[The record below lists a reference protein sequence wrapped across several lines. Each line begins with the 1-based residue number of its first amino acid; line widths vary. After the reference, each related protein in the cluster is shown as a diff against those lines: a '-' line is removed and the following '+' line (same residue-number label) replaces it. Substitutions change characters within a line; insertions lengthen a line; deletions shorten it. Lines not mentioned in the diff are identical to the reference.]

1 MTRDSD
7 SSAVAGTAVPGMRSS
22 ERRGIKK
29 HAILTCHDREQSITI
44 RDISAG
50 GMKIQNAFGL
60 APGDTVRIEL
70 LTRRGFDGKVAWAVS
85 PYCGIKFNTPLSET
99 DPILTPAAPRETER

>member
-7 SSAVAGTAVPGMRSS
+7 LPAAAGMRTA

-29 HAILTCHDREQSITI
+29 HAILMCHDREQSIII
-44 RDISAG
+44 RDISVG

-70 LTRRGFDGKVAWAVS
+70 LTRRAFEGKVAWSVS

-99 DPILTPAAPRETER
+99 DPLLKPAASRELQR